1 MKKFWLKTMAIVI
14 IISML
19 LSVNTFAHSLEYIDV
34 VLNSG
39 DVVEEEQYYV
49 GRSEENHPNYD
60 PNFKDVNKV
69 TFNAFGSEPII
80 VKNSGFSGCIAPCTV
95 NEIVFNGTGDII
107 LGSRAFAITNITDL
121 NLPSNIKFEDGACD
135 VFSESKV
142 KNVTIGCSMCE
153 SMFYGCNYL
162 ENVTFTADNDINE
175 IPKAAFEL
183 TVGLK
188 KIEIPSSVKK
198 IGDSA
203 FDLSTVS
210 EIKFNEGLETIGN
223 LAFNTWGSFEKI
235 TLPSTVKSIGEECFN
250 SYKPYLIELNDGLE
264 RVGKQAFIC
273 KFANQSVKI
282 PASVTEI
289 GEKAF
294 GYSDS
299 GKKAENF
306 TIYGYRG
313 TAAETYANENGF
325 TFIPLDST
333 DPNGINVVLNSG
345 DVVEAGQYSEPDE
358 YASDYKAVG
367 TVTFNATGSKPIT
380 VKRLGFSGN
389 SSFSNNVKNIIFN
402 GNGEIILD
410 SLAFSCSCV
419 TTLYLPSNVHFADDA
434 EYVFDGAK
442 NLKKAIVACKLCPN
456 MFSESKE
463 LREVEF
469 SQGNNLE
476 ELPDEA
482 FYLCG
487 SLEKINFPS
496 TLKRIG
502 ASCFYYSNL
511 SDINLNEGLETID
524 EYAFYFAANCN
535 SIEFPSTLKSIGK
548 SAFLGCPFNAIQL
561 NDGLSSVGEKAFY
574 GNNFKSV
581 TIPISVTSIGEKA
594 FGYISDS
601 KTIDGFT
608 IYGYRGTAA
617 ETYANENGFTFIP
630 LDLVEF
636 ERFED
641 TTSTS
646 VVYDVTVHSG
656 AVVEERQYAEL
667 YEEWSEDHYWINKL
681 TFDARGV
688 APITINDY
696 GFAGANGA
704 PGYIRTI
711 DFIGS
716 GDVVFGSQAFNF
728 TGIES
733 LTLPANVKFKDN
745 AEGIFTSCLRLKTAD
760 IYCDVVPKMFDDCNS
775 LETVNFKGN
784 TTSIPY
790 AAFRNCNIKRLDIP
804 SSVKSIGE
812 EAFFGSYQMAAVTLR
827 SGLSSIGAK
836 AFYDNNFKFVIIPA
850 SVTSIGEKA
859 FGYISDSKTIDGF
872 TIYGYR
878 GTAAETY
885 ANENGF
891 TFVSLDSES
900 SVKGVTYTPSWSS
913 VNDYSFS
920 VDGRPLKLQVIEAT
934 GATRTFSRHA
944 SNVAIKA
951 YDEQGNEVH
960 DTSADLAYEVWT
972 VKTRLTP
979 NSNLKIHAKYD
990 NVWEDQ
996 TYDFSISTL
1005 YSDTT
1010 LKSAELAETSG
1021 KQSAVDCKIVTG
1033 SGVNKV
1039 RIEYEDGMT
1048 TTVNSSMAVLNETN
1062 MTYTYNLSVKPRHIG
1077 ENSFKVYIKTPTDG
1091 WKYATTLTY
1100 TVE

>member
-223 LAFNTWGSFEKI
+223 SAFNTWGSFEKI

-273 KFANQSVKI
+273 NFANQSVKI

-299 GKKAENF
+299 CKKAEN
-306 TIYGYRG
+306 
-313 TAAETYANENGF
+313 
-325 TFIPLDST
+325 
-333 DPNGINVVLNSG
+333 
-345 DVVEAGQYSEPDE
+345 
-358 YASDYKAVG
+358 
-367 TVTFNATGSKPIT
+367 
-380 VKRLGFSGN
+380 
-389 SSFSNNVKNIIFN
+389 
-402 GNGEIILD
+402 
-410 SLAFSCSCV
+410 
-419 TTLYLPSNVHFADDA
+419 
-434 EYVFDGAK
+434 
-442 NLKKAIVACKLCPN
+442 
-456 MFSESKE
+456 
-463 LREVEF
+463 
-469 SQGNNLE
+469 
-476 ELPDEA
+476 
-482 FYLCG
+482 
-487 SLEKINFPS
+487 
-496 TLKRIG
+496 
-502 ASCFYYSNL
+502 
-511 SDINLNEGLETID
+511 
-524 EYAFYFAANCN
+524 
-535 SIEFPSTLKSIGK
+535 
-548 SAFLGCPFNAIQL
+548 
-561 NDGLSSVGEKAFY
+561 
-574 GNNFKSV
+574 
-581 TIPISVTSIGEKA
+581 
-594 FGYISDS
+594 
-601 KTIDGFT
+601 FT

-646 VVYDVTVHSG
+646 PVYDVTVHSG

-760 IYCDVVPKMFDDCNS
+760 IYCDVVPKMFYDCNS

-804 SSVKSIGE
+804 ASVKSIGE
-812 EAFFGSYQMAAVTLR
+812 EAFFGSYQLEAVALR

-891 TFVSLDSES
+891 TFIPLDSES

-913 VNDYSFS
+913 VNDYSIS

-979 NSNLKIHAKYD
+979 NSSLKIHAKYD

-1010 LKSAELAETSG
+1010 LKYAELAETSG
-1021 KQSAVDCKIVTG
+1021 KKSTVDCKIVTG

-1048 TTVNSSMAVLNETN
+1048 STVNSSMAVLNETN

>member
-1 MKKFWLKTMAIVI
+1 MKNFWLKTMASII

-19 LSVNTFAHSLEYIDV
+19 LSVNVYAETLEKIDV

-39 DVVEEEQYYV
+39 DIVEEEQYYT
-49 GRSEENHPNYD
+49 GRSEEFHPNYD

-121 NLPSNIKFEDGACD
+121 NLPSNIKFEDGTCD

-142 KNVTIGCSMCE
+142 KNVTIGCAMCE
-153 SMFYGCNYL
+153 GMFDECNYL
-162 ENVTFTADNDINE
+162 ENVTFTSDIRE
-175 IPKAAFEL
+175 IPKLAFDL

-325 TFIPLDST
+325 TF
-333 DPNGINVVLNSG
+333 V
-345 DVVEAGQYSEPDE
+345 
-358 YASDYKAVG
+358 
-367 TVTFNATGSKPIT
+367 
-380 VKRLGFSGN
+380 
-389 SSFSNNVKNIIFN
+389 
-402 GNGEIILD
+402 
-410 SLAFSCSCV
+410 
-419 TTLYLPSNVHFADDA
+419 
-434 EYVFDGAK
+434 
-442 NLKKAIVACKLCPN
+442 
-456 MFSESKE
+456 
-463 LREVEF
+463 
-469 SQGNNLE
+469 
-476 ELPDEA
+476 
-482 FYLCG
+482 
-487 SLEKINFPS
+487 
-496 TLKRIG
+496 
-502 ASCFYYSNL
+502 
-511 SDINLNEGLETID
+511 
-524 EYAFYFAANCN
+524 
-535 SIEFPSTLKSIGK
+535 
-548 SAFLGCPFNAIQL
+548 
-561 NDGLSSVGEKAFY
+561 
-574 GNNFKSV
+574 
-581 TIPISVTSIGEKA
+581 
-594 FGYISDS
+594 
-601 KTIDGFT
+601 
-608 IYGYRGTAA
+608 
-617 ETYANENGFTFIP
+617 P

-646 VVYDVTVHSG
+646 PVYDVTVHSG

-716 GDVVFGSQAFNF
+716 GDVVFGSRVFNF

-891 TFVSLDSES
+891 TFIPLDSES
-900 SVKGVTYTPSWSS
+900 SVKDVTYTPSWSS

-996 TYDFSISTL
+996 TYDFSVSTL
-1005 YSDTT
+1005 YSETT

-1048 TTVNSSMAVLNETN
+1048 TTVNSSMAVLDETN

>member
-1 MKKFWLKTMAIVI
+1 MKIGLKTMAIVI

-223 LAFNTWGSFEKI
+223 SAFNTWGSFEKI

-273 KFANQSVKI
+273 NFANQSVKI

-325 TFIPLDST
+325 TF
-333 DPNGINVVLNSG
+333 V
-345 DVVEAGQYSEPDE
+345 
-358 YASDYKAVG
+358 
-367 TVTFNATGSKPIT
+367 
-380 VKRLGFSGN
+380 
-389 SSFSNNVKNIIFN
+389 
-402 GNGEIILD
+402 
-410 SLAFSCSCV
+410 
-419 TTLYLPSNVHFADDA
+419 
-434 EYVFDGAK
+434 
-442 NLKKAIVACKLCPN
+442 
-456 MFSESKE
+456 
-463 LREVEF
+463 
-469 SQGNNLE
+469 
-476 ELPDEA
+476 
-482 FYLCG
+482 
-487 SLEKINFPS
+487 
-496 TLKRIG
+496 
-502 ASCFYYSNL
+502 
-511 SDINLNEGLETID
+511 
-524 EYAFYFAANCN
+524 
-535 SIEFPSTLKSIGK
+535 
-548 SAFLGCPFNAIQL
+548 
-561 NDGLSSVGEKAFY
+561 
-574 GNNFKSV
+574 
-581 TIPISVTSIGEKA
+581 
-594 FGYISDS
+594 
-601 KTIDGFT
+601 
-608 IYGYRGTAA
+608 
-617 ETYANENGFTFIP
+617 P

-646 VVYDVTVHSG
+646 PVYDVTVHSG

-812 EAFFGSYQMAAVTLR
+812 EAFFGSYQMAAVTFR

-891 TFVSLDSES
+891 TFIPLDSES

-1021 KQSAVDCKIVTG
+1021 KKSAVDCKIVTG

>member
-1 MKKFWLKTMAIVI
+1 MKKFWLKTMASII

-19 LSVNTFAHSLEYIDV
+19 LSVNVYAETLEKIDV

-39 DVVEEEQYYV
+39 DIVEEEQYYT
-49 GRSEENHPNYD
+49 GRSEEFHPNYD

-235 TLPSTVKSIGEECFN
+235 TLPSTVKSIGEKCFN

-313 TAAETYANENGF
+313 TT
-325 TFIPLDST
+325 
-333 DPNGINVVLNSG
+333 
-345 DVVEAGQYSEPDE
+345 
-358 YASDYKAVG
+358 
-367 TVTFNATGSKPIT
+367 
-380 VKRLGFSGN
+380 
-389 SSFSNNVKNIIFN
+389 
-402 GNGEIILD
+402 
-410 SLAFSCSCV
+410 
-419 TTLYLPSNVHFADDA
+419 
-434 EYVFDGAK
+434 
-442 NLKKAIVACKLCPN
+442 
-456 MFSESKE
+456 
-463 LREVEF
+463 
-469 SQGNNLE
+469 
-476 ELPDEA
+476 
-482 FYLCG
+482 
-487 SLEKINFPS
+487 
-496 TLKRIG
+496 
-502 ASCFYYSNL
+502 
-511 SDINLNEGLETID
+511 
-524 EYAFYFAANCN
+524 
-535 SIEFPSTLKSIGK
+535 
-548 SAFLGCPFNAIQL
+548 
-561 NDGLSSVGEKAFY
+561 
-574 GNNFKSV
+574 
-581 TIPISVTSIGEKA
+581 
-594 FGYISDS
+594 
-601 KTIDGFT
+601 
-608 IYGYRGTAA
+608 A

-646 VVYDVTVHSG
+646 PVYDVTVHSG

-716 GDVVFGSQAFNF
+716 GDVVFGSQVFNF

-760 IYCDVVPKMFDDCNS
+760 IYCDVVPKMFYDCNS

-804 SSVKSIGE
+804 ASVKSIGE
-812 EAFFGSYQMAAVTLR
+812 EAFFGSYQLEAVALR

-891 TFVSLDSES
+891 TFIPLDSES

-913 VNDYSFS
+913 VNDYSIS

-1021 KQSAVDCKIVTG
+1021 KQSTVDCKIVTG

-1048 TTVNSSMAVLNETN
+1048 TTVNSSMAVLDETN

>member
-1 MKKFWLKTMAIVI
+1 MKRFYLKTIASFISLCI
-14 IISML
+14 IF
-19 LSVNTFAHSLEYIDV
+19 SVNICAYDYLTYDV

-39 DVVEEEQYYV
+39 DVVEV
-49 GRSEENHPNYD
+49 
-60 PNFKDVNKV
+60 
-69 TFNAFGSEPII
+69 
-80 VKNSGFSGCIAPCTV
+80 
-95 NEIVFNGTGDII
+95 
-107 LGSRAFAITNITDL
+107 
-121 NLPSNIKFEDGACD
+121 
-135 VFSESKV
+135 
-142 KNVTIGCSMCE
+142 
-153 SMFYGCNYL
+153 
-162 ENVTFTADNDINE
+162 
-175 IPKAAFEL
+175 
-183 TVGLK
+183 
-188 KIEIPSSVKK
+188 
-198 IGDSA
+198 
-203 FDLSTVS
+203 
-210 EIKFNEGLETIGN
+210 
-223 LAFNTWGSFEKI
+223 
-235 TLPSTVKSIGEECFN
+235 
-250 SYKPYLIELNDGLE
+250 
-264 RVGKQAFIC
+264 
-273 KFANQSVKI
+273 
-282 PASVTEI
+282 
-289 GEKAF
+289 
-294 GYSDS
+294 
-299 GKKAENF
+299 
-306 TIYGYRG
+306 
-313 TAAETYANENGF
+313 
-325 TFIPLDST
+325 
-333 DPNGINVVLNSG
+333 
-345 DVVEAGQYSEPDE
+345 GQYSEPNE

-482 FYLCG
+482 FYLCS

-502 ASCFYYSNL
+502 ASGFYYSNL

-630 LDLVEF
+630 LD
-636 ERFED
+636 
-641 TTSTS
+641 
-646 VVYDVTVHSG
+646 
-656 AVVEERQYAEL
+656 
-667 YEEWSEDHYWINKL
+667 
-681 TFDARGV
+681 
-688 APITINDY
+688 
-696 GFAGANGA
+696 
-704 PGYIRTI
+704 
-711 DFIGS
+711 
-716 GDVVFGSQAFNF
+716 
-728 TGIES
+728 
-733 LTLPANVKFKDN
+733 
-745 AEGIFTSCLRLKTAD
+745 
-760 IYCDVVPKMFDDCNS
+760 
-775 LETVNFKGN
+775 
-784 TTSIPY
+784 
-790 AAFRNCNIKRLDIP
+790 
-804 SSVKSIGE
+804 
-812 EAFFGSYQMAAVTLR
+812 
-827 SGLSSIGAK
+827 
-836 AFYDNNFKFVIIPA
+836 
-850 SVTSIGEKA
+850 
-859 FGYISDSKTIDGF
+859 
-872 TIYGYR
+872 
-878 GTAAETY
+878 
-885 ANENGF
+885 
-891 TFVSLDSES
+891 SES

-979 NSNLKIHAKYD
+979 NSSLKIHVKYD

-1021 KQSAVDCKIVTG
+1021 KQSAVGCKIVTG

-1048 TTVNSSMAVLNETN
+1048 TTVNSSMAVLDETN
-1062 MTYTYNLSVKPRHIG
+1062 MTYTYNLSVKPRHIA

>member
-188 KIEIPSSVKK
+188 KIEIPSSIKK

-325 TFIPLDST
+325 TF
-333 DPNGINVVLNSG
+333 V
-345 DVVEAGQYSEPDE
+345 
-358 YASDYKAVG
+358 
-367 TVTFNATGSKPIT
+367 
-380 VKRLGFSGN
+380 
-389 SSFSNNVKNIIFN
+389 
-402 GNGEIILD
+402 
-410 SLAFSCSCV
+410 
-419 TTLYLPSNVHFADDA
+419 
-434 EYVFDGAK
+434 
-442 NLKKAIVACKLCPN
+442 
-456 MFSESKE
+456 
-463 LREVEF
+463 
-469 SQGNNLE
+469 
-476 ELPDEA
+476 
-482 FYLCG
+482 
-487 SLEKINFPS
+487 
-496 TLKRIG
+496 
-502 ASCFYYSNL
+502 
-511 SDINLNEGLETID
+511 
-524 EYAFYFAANCN
+524 
-535 SIEFPSTLKSIGK
+535 
-548 SAFLGCPFNAIQL
+548 
-561 NDGLSSVGEKAFY
+561 
-574 GNNFKSV
+574 
-581 TIPISVTSIGEKA
+581 
-594 FGYISDS
+594 
-601 KTIDGFT
+601 
-608 IYGYRGTAA
+608 
-617 ETYANENGFTFIP
+617 P

-646 VVYDVTVHSG
+646 PVYDVTVHSG

-716 GDVVFGSQAFNF
+716 GDVVFGSQVFNF

-804 SSVKSIGE
+804 ASVKSIGE
-812 EAFFGSYQMAAVTLR
+812 EAFFGSYQMTAVTLH

-891 TFVSLDSES
+891 TFIPLDSES
-900 SVKGVTYTPSWSS
+900 SVMGVTYTPSWSS

-979 NSNLKIHAKYD
+979 NSSLKIHAKYD

-1048 TTVNSSMAVLNETN
+1048 TTVNSSMAVLDETN

>member
-1 MKKFWLKTMAIVI
+1 MKKFWLKTMASII

-19 LSVNTFAHSLEYIDV
+19 LSVNVYAETLEKIDV

-325 TFIPLDST
+325 TFIPLD
-333 DPNGINVVLNSG
+333 
-345 DVVEAGQYSEPDE
+345 
-358 YASDYKAVG
+358 
-367 TVTFNATGSKPIT
+367 
-380 VKRLGFSGN
+380 
-389 SSFSNNVKNIIFN
+389 
-402 GNGEIILD
+402 
-410 SLAFSCSCV
+410 
-419 TTLYLPSNVHFADDA
+419 
-434 EYVFDGAK
+434 
-442 NLKKAIVACKLCPN
+442 
-456 MFSESKE
+456 
-463 LREVEF
+463 
-469 SQGNNLE
+469 
-476 ELPDEA
+476 
-482 FYLCG
+482 
-487 SLEKINFPS
+487 
-496 TLKRIG
+496 
-502 ASCFYYSNL
+502 
-511 SDINLNEGLETID
+511 
-524 EYAFYFAANCN
+524 
-535 SIEFPSTLKSIGK
+535 
-548 SAFLGCPFNAIQL
+548 
-561 NDGLSSVGEKAFY
+561 
-574 GNNFKSV
+574 
-581 TIPISVTSIGEKA
+581 
-594 FGYISDS
+594 
-601 KTIDGFT
+601 
-608 IYGYRGTAA
+608 
-617 ETYANENGFTFIP
+617 
-630 LDLVEF
+630 LVEF

-646 VVYDVTVHSG
+646 PVYDVTVHSG

-716 GDVVFGSQAFNF
+716 GDVVFGSQVFNF

-812 EAFFGSYQMAAVTLR
+812 EAFFGSYQMAAVTLH

-885 ANENGF
+885 ATENGF
-891 TFVSLDSES
+891 TFIPLDSES
-900 SVKGVTYTPSWSS
+900 SVMGVTYTPSWSS

-944 SNVAIKA
+944 SNVVIKA

-979 NSNLKIHAKYD
+979 NSSLKIHAKYD

-1048 TTVNSSMAVLNETN
+1048 TTVNSSMAVLDETN

>member
-162 ENVTFTADNDINE
+162 ETVTFTADNDINE

-203 FDLSTVS
+203 FELSAVS

-325 TFIPLDST
+325 TF
-333 DPNGINVVLNSG
+333 V
-345 DVVEAGQYSEPDE
+345 
-358 YASDYKAVG
+358 
-367 TVTFNATGSKPIT
+367 
-380 VKRLGFSGN
+380 
-389 SSFSNNVKNIIFN
+389 
-402 GNGEIILD
+402 
-410 SLAFSCSCV
+410 
-419 TTLYLPSNVHFADDA
+419 
-434 EYVFDGAK
+434 
-442 NLKKAIVACKLCPN
+442 
-456 MFSESKE
+456 
-463 LREVEF
+463 
-469 SQGNNLE
+469 
-476 ELPDEA
+476 
-482 FYLCG
+482 
-487 SLEKINFPS
+487 
-496 TLKRIG
+496 
-502 ASCFYYSNL
+502 
-511 SDINLNEGLETID
+511 
-524 EYAFYFAANCN
+524 
-535 SIEFPSTLKSIGK
+535 
-548 SAFLGCPFNAIQL
+548 
-561 NDGLSSVGEKAFY
+561 
-574 GNNFKSV
+574 
-581 TIPISVTSIGEKA
+581 
-594 FGYISDS
+594 
-601 KTIDGFT
+601 
-608 IYGYRGTAA
+608 
-617 ETYANENGFTFIP
+617 P

-646 VVYDVTVHSG
+646 PVYDVTVHSG

-812 EAFFGSYQMAAVTLR
+812 EAFFGSYQLSAVTLR

-891 TFVSLDSES
+891 TFIPLDSES

-951 YDEQGNEVH
+951 YDEQGNEVN
-960 DTSADLAYEVWT
+960 DTSANLAYEVWT

-979 NSNLKIHAKYD
+979 NSSLKIHAKYD

-1021 KQSAVDCKIVTG
+1021 KKSTVDCKIVTG

-1048 TTVNSSMAVLNETN
+1048 STVNSSMAVLDETN

>member
-1 MKKFWLKTMAIVI
+1 MKKFWLKTMASII

-19 LSVNTFAHSLEYIDV
+19 LSVNVYAETLEKIDV

-39 DVVEEEQYYV
+39 DVVEEEQYYT
-49 GRSEENHPNYD
+49 GRSEEFHPNYD

-80 VKNSGFSGCIAPCTV
+80 VKKYGFAGWSAPGSV
-95 NEIVFNGTGDII
+95 KEIVFNGTGDII
-107 LGSRAFAITNITDL
+107 LGSNAFAITNITEL
-121 NLPSNIKFEDGACD
+121 NLPSNIKFEDGA
-135 VFSESKV
+135 VEIFSGSKV
-142 KNVTIGCSMCE
+142 KNVTIGCAMCE
-153 SMFYGCNYL
+153 GMFDECNYL
-162 ENVTFTADNDINE
+162 ENVTFTSDIRE
-175 IPKAAFEL
+175 IPKLAFDL

-203 FDLSTVS
+203 FELSAVS

-223 LAFNTWGSFEKI
+223 LAFKTWGSFEKI
-235 TLPSTVKSIGEECFN
+235 TLPSTVKSIGEQCFN
-250 SYKPYLIELNDGLE
+250 SNKPYDIELNDGLE
-264 RVGKQAFIC
+264 HVGKQAFVGEFDS
-273 KFANQSVKI
+273 KSVII

-289 GEKAF
+289 GEMAF
-294 GYSDS
+294 GYKSYF

-306 TIYGYRG
+306 TIYGYGG

-325 TFIPLDST
+325 TF
-333 DPNGINVVLNSG
+333 V
-345 DVVEAGQYSEPDE
+345 
-358 YASDYKAVG
+358 
-367 TVTFNATGSKPIT
+367 
-380 VKRLGFSGN
+380 
-389 SSFSNNVKNIIFN
+389 
-402 GNGEIILD
+402 
-410 SLAFSCSCV
+410 
-419 TTLYLPSNVHFADDA
+419 
-434 EYVFDGAK
+434 
-442 NLKKAIVACKLCPN
+442 
-456 MFSESKE
+456 
-463 LREVEF
+463 
-469 SQGNNLE
+469 
-476 ELPDEA
+476 
-482 FYLCG
+482 
-487 SLEKINFPS
+487 
-496 TLKRIG
+496 
-502 ASCFYYSNL
+502 
-511 SDINLNEGLETID
+511 
-524 EYAFYFAANCN
+524 
-535 SIEFPSTLKSIGK
+535 
-548 SAFLGCPFNAIQL
+548 
-561 NDGLSSVGEKAFY
+561 
-574 GNNFKSV
+574 
-581 TIPISVTSIGEKA
+581 
-594 FGYISDS
+594 
-601 KTIDGFT
+601 
-608 IYGYRGTAA
+608 
-617 ETYANENGFTFIP
+617 P

-646 VVYDVTVHSG
+646 PVYDVTVHSG

-716 GDVVFGSQAFNF
+716 GDVVFGSQVFNF

-891 TFVSLDSES
+891 TFIPLDSES
-900 SVKGVTYTPSWSS
+900 SVMGVTYTPSWSS

-944 SNVAIKA
+944 SNVVIKA

-996 TYDFSISTL
+996 TYDFSVSTL

-1021 KQSAVDCKIVTG
+1021 KKSAVDCKIVTG

-1048 TTVNSSMAVLNETN
+1048 TTVNSSMAVLDKTN
-1062 MTYTYNLSVKPRHIG
+1062 MTYTYNLSVKTRHIG
-1077 ENSFKVYIKTPTDG
+1077 ENSFKVYIKTPADG

>member
-273 KFANQSVKI
+273 NFANQSVKI

-325 TFIPLDST
+325 TFIPLD
-333 DPNGINVVLNSG
+333 
-345 DVVEAGQYSEPDE
+345 
-358 YASDYKAVG
+358 
-367 TVTFNATGSKPIT
+367 
-380 VKRLGFSGN
+380 
-389 SSFSNNVKNIIFN
+389 
-402 GNGEIILD
+402 
-410 SLAFSCSCV
+410 
-419 TTLYLPSNVHFADDA
+419 
-434 EYVFDGAK
+434 
-442 NLKKAIVACKLCPN
+442 
-456 MFSESKE
+456 
-463 LREVEF
+463 
-469 SQGNNLE
+469 
-476 ELPDEA
+476 
-482 FYLCG
+482 
-487 SLEKINFPS
+487 
-496 TLKRIG
+496 
-502 ASCFYYSNL
+502 
-511 SDINLNEGLETID
+511 
-524 EYAFYFAANCN
+524 
-535 SIEFPSTLKSIGK
+535 
-548 SAFLGCPFNAIQL
+548 
-561 NDGLSSVGEKAFY
+561 
-574 GNNFKSV
+574 
-581 TIPISVTSIGEKA
+581 
-594 FGYISDS
+594 
-601 KTIDGFT
+601 
-608 IYGYRGTAA
+608 
-617 ETYANENGFTFIP
+617 
-630 LDLVEF
+630 LVEF

-646 VVYDVTVHSG
+646 PVYDVTVHSG
-656 AVVEERQYAEL
+656 AVVEERQYAEP

-716 GDVVFGSQAFNF
+716 GDVVFGSQVFNF

-775 LETVNFKGN
+775 LETVKFNGN

-804 SSVKSIGE
+804 ASVKSIGE
-812 EAFFGSYQMAAVTLR
+812 EAFFGSYQLEAVTLR

-891 TFVSLDSES
+891 TFVPLDSES
-900 SVKGVTYTPSWSS
+900 SVMGVTYTPSWSS

-944 SNVAIKA
+944 SNVVIKA

-979 NSNLKIHAKYD
+979 NSSLKIHAKYD

-996 TYDFSISTL
+996 TYDFSVSTL

-1021 KQSAVDCKIVTG
+1021 KKSTVDCKIVTG

-1048 TTVNSSMAVLNETN
+1048 STVNSSMAVLNETN

-1077 ENSFKVYIKTPTDG
+1077 ENSFKVYIKTPADG
-1091 WKYATTLTY
+1091 WKYATALTY

>member
-142 KNVTIGCSMCE
+142 KNVTIGCAMCE
-153 SMFYGCNYL
+153 GMFDECNYL
-162 ENVTFTADNDINE
+162 ENVTFTSDIRE
-175 IPKAAFEL
+175 IPKLAFDL

-203 FDLSTVS
+203 FELSAVS

-223 LAFNTWGSFEKI
+223 LAFKTWGSFEKI
-235 TLPSTVKSIGEECFN
+235 TLPSTVKSIGEQCFN
-250 SYKPYLIELNDGLE
+250 SNKPYDIELNDGLE
-264 RVGKQAFIC
+264 HVGKQAFVGEFDS
-273 KFANQSVKI
+273 KSVII

-289 GEKAF
+289 GEMAF
-294 GYSDS
+294 GYKSYF
-299 GKKAENF
+299 GKKAEN
-306 TIYGYRG
+306 
-313 TAAETYANENGF
+313 
-325 TFIPLDST
+325 
-333 DPNGINVVLNSG
+333 
-345 DVVEAGQYSEPDE
+345 
-358 YASDYKAVG
+358 
-367 TVTFNATGSKPIT
+367 
-380 VKRLGFSGN
+380 
-389 SSFSNNVKNIIFN
+389 
-402 GNGEIILD
+402 
-410 SLAFSCSCV
+410 
-419 TTLYLPSNVHFADDA
+419 
-434 EYVFDGAK
+434 
-442 NLKKAIVACKLCPN
+442 
-456 MFSESKE
+456 
-463 LREVEF
+463 
-469 SQGNNLE
+469 
-476 ELPDEA
+476 
-482 FYLCG
+482 
-487 SLEKINFPS
+487 
-496 TLKRIG
+496 
-502 ASCFYYSNL
+502 
-511 SDINLNEGLETID
+511 
-524 EYAFYFAANCN
+524 
-535 SIEFPSTLKSIGK
+535 
-548 SAFLGCPFNAIQL
+548 
-561 NDGLSSVGEKAFY
+561 
-574 GNNFKSV
+574 
-581 TIPISVTSIGEKA
+581 
-594 FGYISDS
+594 
-601 KTIDGFT
+601 FT

-646 VVYDVTVHSG
+646 PVYDVTVHSG

-804 SSVKSIGE
+804 ASVKSIGE
-812 EAFFGSYQMAAVTLR
+812 EAFFGSYQLEAVALR

-891 TFVSLDSES
+891 TFIPLDSES

-913 VNDYSFS
+913 VNDYSIS

-996 TYDFSISTL
+996 TYDFSVSTL

-1048 TTVNSSMAVLNETN
+1048 STVNSSMAMLNETN

-1077 ENSFKVYIKTPTDG
+1077 ENSFKVYIKTPADG
-1091 WKYATTLTY
+1091 WKYATALTY

>member
-1 MKKFWLKTMAIVI
+1 MKNFWLKTMASII

-19 LSVNTFAHSLEYIDV
+19 LSVNVYAETLEKIDV

-273 KFANQSVKI
+273 NFANQSVKI

-325 TFIPLDST
+325 TF
-333 DPNGINVVLNSG
+333 V
-345 DVVEAGQYSEPDE
+345 
-358 YASDYKAVG
+358 
-367 TVTFNATGSKPIT
+367 
-380 VKRLGFSGN
+380 
-389 SSFSNNVKNIIFN
+389 
-402 GNGEIILD
+402 
-410 SLAFSCSCV
+410 
-419 TTLYLPSNVHFADDA
+419 
-434 EYVFDGAK
+434 
-442 NLKKAIVACKLCPN
+442 
-456 MFSESKE
+456 
-463 LREVEF
+463 
-469 SQGNNLE
+469 
-476 ELPDEA
+476 
-482 FYLCG
+482 
-487 SLEKINFPS
+487 
-496 TLKRIG
+496 
-502 ASCFYYSNL
+502 
-511 SDINLNEGLETID
+511 
-524 EYAFYFAANCN
+524 
-535 SIEFPSTLKSIGK
+535 
-548 SAFLGCPFNAIQL
+548 
-561 NDGLSSVGEKAFY
+561 
-574 GNNFKSV
+574 
-581 TIPISVTSIGEKA
+581 
-594 FGYISDS
+594 
-601 KTIDGFT
+601 
-608 IYGYRGTAA
+608 
-617 ETYANENGFTFIP
+617 P

-646 VVYDVTVHSG
+646 PVYDVTVHSG

-891 TFVSLDSES
+891 TFIPLDSES
-900 SVKGVTYTPSWSS
+900 SVMGVTYTPSWSS

-944 SNVAIKA
+944 SNVVIKA

-979 NSNLKIHAKYD
+979 NSSLKIHAKYD

-1048 TTVNSSMAVLNETN
+1048 TTVNSSMAVLDETN
-1062 MTYTYNLSVKPRHIG
+1062 MTYNYNLSVKPRHIG

>member
-273 KFANQSVKI
+273 NFANQSVKI

-325 TFIPLDST
+325 TFIPLD
-333 DPNGINVVLNSG
+333 
-345 DVVEAGQYSEPDE
+345 
-358 YASDYKAVG
+358 
-367 TVTFNATGSKPIT
+367 
-380 VKRLGFSGN
+380 
-389 SSFSNNVKNIIFN
+389 
-402 GNGEIILD
+402 
-410 SLAFSCSCV
+410 
-419 TTLYLPSNVHFADDA
+419 
-434 EYVFDGAK
+434 
-442 NLKKAIVACKLCPN
+442 
-456 MFSESKE
+456 
-463 LREVEF
+463 
-469 SQGNNLE
+469 
-476 ELPDEA
+476 
-482 FYLCG
+482 
-487 SLEKINFPS
+487 
-496 TLKRIG
+496 
-502 ASCFYYSNL
+502 
-511 SDINLNEGLETID
+511 
-524 EYAFYFAANCN
+524 
-535 SIEFPSTLKSIGK
+535 
-548 SAFLGCPFNAIQL
+548 
-561 NDGLSSVGEKAFY
+561 
-574 GNNFKSV
+574 
-581 TIPISVTSIGEKA
+581 
-594 FGYISDS
+594 
-601 KTIDGFT
+601 
-608 IYGYRGTAA
+608 
-617 ETYANENGFTFIP
+617 
-630 LDLVEF
+630 LVEF

-646 VVYDVTVHSG
+646 PVYDVTVHSG

-716 GDVVFGSQAFNF
+716 GDVVFGSQVFNF

-878 GTAAETY
+878 ETAAETY

-891 TFVSLDSES
+891 TFIPLDSES
-900 SVKGVTYTPSWSS
+900 SVKDVTYTPSWSS

-944 SNVAIKA
+944 SNVVIKA

-996 TYDFSISTL
+996 TYDFSVSTL

-1021 KQSAVDCKIVTG
+1021 KKSAVDCKIVTG

-1048 TTVNSSMAVLNETN
+1048 TTVNSSMAVLDETN
-1062 MTYTYNLSVKPRHIG
+1062 MTYTYNLSVKTRHIG
-1077 ENSFKVYIKTPTDG
+1077 ENSFKVYIKTPADG

>member
-223 LAFNTWGSFEKI
+223 SAFNTWGSFEKI

-273 KFANQSVKI
+273 NFANQSVKI

-299 GKKAENF
+299 CKKAEN
-306 TIYGYRG
+306 
-313 TAAETYANENGF
+313 
-325 TFIPLDST
+325 
-333 DPNGINVVLNSG
+333 
-345 DVVEAGQYSEPDE
+345 
-358 YASDYKAVG
+358 
-367 TVTFNATGSKPIT
+367 
-380 VKRLGFSGN
+380 
-389 SSFSNNVKNIIFN
+389 
-402 GNGEIILD
+402 
-410 SLAFSCSCV
+410 
-419 TTLYLPSNVHFADDA
+419 
-434 EYVFDGAK
+434 
-442 NLKKAIVACKLCPN
+442 
-456 MFSESKE
+456 
-463 LREVEF
+463 
-469 SQGNNLE
+469 
-476 ELPDEA
+476 
-482 FYLCG
+482 
-487 SLEKINFPS
+487 
-496 TLKRIG
+496 
-502 ASCFYYSNL
+502 
-511 SDINLNEGLETID
+511 
-524 EYAFYFAANCN
+524 
-535 SIEFPSTLKSIGK
+535 
-548 SAFLGCPFNAIQL
+548 
-561 NDGLSSVGEKAFY
+561 
-574 GNNFKSV
+574 
-581 TIPISVTSIGEKA
+581 
-594 FGYISDS
+594 
-601 KTIDGFT
+601 FT

-646 VVYDVTVHSG
+646 PVYDVTVHSG

-760 IYCDVVPKMFDDCNS
+760 IYCDVVPKMFYDCNS

-804 SSVKSIGE
+804 ASVKSIGE
-812 EAFFGSYQMAAVTLR
+812 EAFFGSYQMAAVTLH

-891 TFVSLDSES
+891 TFIPLDSES
-900 SVKGVTYTPSWSS
+900 SVKDVTYTPSWSS

-979 NSNLKIHAKYD
+979 NSSLKIHAKYD

-996 TYDFSISTL
+996 TYDFSVSTL

-1021 KQSAVDCKIVTG
+1021 KQSAVGCKIVTG

-1048 TTVNSSMAVLNETN
+1048 STVNSSMAVLDETN
-1062 MTYTYNLSVKPRHIG
+1062 MTYTYNLSVKTRHIG

-1091 WKYATTLTY
+1091 WKYATALTY

>member
-1 MKKFWLKTMAIVI
+1 MKKFWLKTMANII

-19 LSVNTFAHSLEYIDV
+19 LSVNVYAETLEKIDV

-39 DVVEEEQYYV
+39 DIVEEEQYYT
-49 GRSEENHPNYD
+49 GRSEEFHPNYD

-80 VKNSGFSGCIAPCTV
+80 VKKYGFAGWSAPGSV
-95 NEIVFNGTGDII
+95 KEIVFNGTGDII
-107 LGSRAFAITNITDL
+107 LGSNAFAITNITEL
-121 NLPSNIKFEDGACD
+121 NLPSNIKFEDGA
-135 VFSESKV
+135 VEIFSGSKV
-142 KNVTIGCSMCE
+142 KNVTIGCAMCE
-153 SMFYGCNYL
+153 GMFDECNYL
-162 ENVTFTADNDINE
+162 ENVTFTSDIRE
-175 IPKAAFEL
+175 IPKLAFDL

-203 FDLSTVS
+203 FELSAVS

-223 LAFNTWGSFEKI
+223 LAFKTWGSFEKI
-235 TLPSTVKSIGEECFN
+235 TLPSTVKSIGEQCFN
-250 SYKPYLIELNDGLE
+250 SNKPYDIELNDGLE
-264 RVGKQAFIC
+264 HVGKQAFVGEFDS
-273 KFANQSVKI
+273 KSVII

-289 GEKAF
+289 GEMAF
-294 GYSDS
+294 GYKSYF

-325 TFIPLDST
+325 TFVPL
-333 DPNGINVVLNSG
+333 N
-345 DVVEAGQYSEPDE
+345 
-358 YASDYKAVG
+358 
-367 TVTFNATGSKPIT
+367 
-380 VKRLGFSGN
+380 
-389 SSFSNNVKNIIFN
+389 
-402 GNGEIILD
+402 
-410 SLAFSCSCV
+410 
-419 TTLYLPSNVHFADDA
+419 
-434 EYVFDGAK
+434 
-442 NLKKAIVACKLCPN
+442 
-456 MFSESKE
+456 
-463 LREVEF
+463 
-469 SQGNNLE
+469 
-476 ELPDEA
+476 
-482 FYLCG
+482 
-487 SLEKINFPS
+487 
-496 TLKRIG
+496 
-502 ASCFYYSNL
+502 
-511 SDINLNEGLETID
+511 
-524 EYAFYFAANCN
+524 
-535 SIEFPSTLKSIGK
+535 
-548 SAFLGCPFNAIQL
+548 
-561 NDGLSSVGEKAFY
+561 
-574 GNNFKSV
+574 
-581 TIPISVTSIGEKA
+581 
-594 FGYISDS
+594 
-601 KTIDGFT
+601 
-608 IYGYRGTAA
+608 
-617 ETYANENGFTFIP
+617 
-630 LDLVEF
+630 LVEF

-646 VVYDVTVHSG
+646 PVYDVTVHSG

-812 EAFFGSYQMAAVTLR
+812 EAFFGSYQLSAVTLR

-836 AFYDNNFKFVIIPA
+836 AFYGNNFKSVTIPI

-885 ANENGF
+885 ATENGF
-891 TFVSLDSES
+891 TFIPLDSES
-900 SVKGVTYTPSWSS
+900 SVKDVTYTPSWSS

-944 SNVAIKA
+944 SNVVIKA

-979 NSNLKIHAKYD
+979 NSSLKIHAKYD
-990 NVWEDQ
+990 NVWKDQ

-1048 TTVNSSMAVLNETN
+1048 TTVNSSMAVLDETN

-1091 WKYATTLTY
+1091 WKYATMLTY

>member
-1 MKKFWLKTMAIVI
+1 MKIGLKTMAIVI

-223 LAFNTWGSFEKI
+223 SAFNTWGSFEKI

-273 KFANQSVKI
+273 NFANQSVKI

-325 TFIPLDST
+325 TF
-333 DPNGINVVLNSG
+333 V
-345 DVVEAGQYSEPDE
+345 
-358 YASDYKAVG
+358 
-367 TVTFNATGSKPIT
+367 
-380 VKRLGFSGN
+380 
-389 SSFSNNVKNIIFN
+389 
-402 GNGEIILD
+402 
-410 SLAFSCSCV
+410 
-419 TTLYLPSNVHFADDA
+419 
-434 EYVFDGAK
+434 
-442 NLKKAIVACKLCPN
+442 
-456 MFSESKE
+456 
-463 LREVEF
+463 
-469 SQGNNLE
+469 
-476 ELPDEA
+476 
-482 FYLCG
+482 
-487 SLEKINFPS
+487 
-496 TLKRIG
+496 
-502 ASCFYYSNL
+502 
-511 SDINLNEGLETID
+511 
-524 EYAFYFAANCN
+524 
-535 SIEFPSTLKSIGK
+535 
-548 SAFLGCPFNAIQL
+548 
-561 NDGLSSVGEKAFY
+561 
-574 GNNFKSV
+574 
-581 TIPISVTSIGEKA
+581 
-594 FGYISDS
+594 
-601 KTIDGFT
+601 
-608 IYGYRGTAA
+608 
-617 ETYANENGFTFIP
+617 P

-646 VVYDVTVHSG
+646 PVYDVTVHSG

-804 SSVKSIGE
+804 ASVKSIGE

-836 AFYDNNFKFVIIPA
+836 AFYDNNFKFVLIPA

-891 TFVSLDSES
+891 TFIPLDSES
-900 SVKGVTYTPSWSS
+900 SVMGVTYTPSWSS

-979 NSNLKIHAKYD
+979 NSSLKIHAKYD

-1021 KQSAVDCKIVTG
+1021 KKSAVDCKIVTG

-1048 TTVNSSMAVLNETN
+1048 TTVNSSMAVLDETN

>member
-95 NEIVFNGTGDII
+95 NEIVFNGTGNII

-313 TAAETYANENGF
+313 TAAETYATENGF
-325 TFIPLDST
+325 TF
-333 DPNGINVVLNSG
+333 V
-345 DVVEAGQYSEPDE
+345 
-358 YASDYKAVG
+358 
-367 TVTFNATGSKPIT
+367 
-380 VKRLGFSGN
+380 
-389 SSFSNNVKNIIFN
+389 
-402 GNGEIILD
+402 
-410 SLAFSCSCV
+410 
-419 TTLYLPSNVHFADDA
+419 
-434 EYVFDGAK
+434 
-442 NLKKAIVACKLCPN
+442 
-456 MFSESKE
+456 
-463 LREVEF
+463 
-469 SQGNNLE
+469 
-476 ELPDEA
+476 
-482 FYLCG
+482 
-487 SLEKINFPS
+487 
-496 TLKRIG
+496 
-502 ASCFYYSNL
+502 
-511 SDINLNEGLETID
+511 
-524 EYAFYFAANCN
+524 
-535 SIEFPSTLKSIGK
+535 
-548 SAFLGCPFNAIQL
+548 
-561 NDGLSSVGEKAFY
+561 
-574 GNNFKSV
+574 
-581 TIPISVTSIGEKA
+581 
-594 FGYISDS
+594 
-601 KTIDGFT
+601 
-608 IYGYRGTAA
+608 
-617 ETYANENGFTFIP
+617 P

-646 VVYDVTVHSG
+646 PVYDVTVHSG
-656 AVVEERQYAEL
+656 AVVEERQYAEP

-716 GDVVFGSQAFNF
+716 GDVVFGSQVFNF

-745 AEGIFTSCLRLKTAD
+745 AEGVFTSCLRLKTAD

-836 AFYDNNFKFVIIPA
+836 AFYGNNFKSVTIPI

-891 TFVSLDSES
+891 TFISLDSES
-900 SVKGVTYTPSWSS
+900 SVKDVTYTPSWSS

-979 NSNLKIHAKYD
+979 NSSLKIHAKYD

-1048 TTVNSSMAVLNETN
+1048 TTVNSSMAVLDKTN
-1062 MTYTYNLSVKPRHIG
+1062 MTYTYNLSVKTRHIG
-1077 ENSFKVYIKTPTDG
+1077 ENSFKVYIKTPADG
-1091 WKYATTLTY
+1091 WKYATMLTY

>member
-1 MKKFWLKTMAIVI
+1 MAIVI
-14 IISML
+14 IVSML

-325 TFIPLDST
+325 TFIPLD
-333 DPNGINVVLNSG
+333 L
-345 DVVEAGQYSEPDE
+345 
-358 YASDYKAVG
+358 
-367 TVTFNATGSKPIT
+367 
-380 VKRLGFSGN
+380 VK
-389 SSFSNNVKNIIFN
+389 
-402 GNGEIILD
+402 
-410 SLAFSCSCV
+410 
-419 TTLYLPSNVHFADDA
+419 
-434 EYVFDGAK
+434 FD
-442 NLKKAIVACKLCPN
+442 
-456 MFSESKE
+456 
-463 LREVEF
+463 
-469 SQGNNLE
+469 
-476 ELPDEA
+476 
-482 FYLCG
+482 
-487 SLEKINFPS
+487 
-496 TLKRIG
+496 
-502 ASCFYYSNL
+502 
-511 SDINLNEGLETID
+511 
-524 EYAFYFAANCN
+524 
-535 SIEFPSTLKSIGK
+535 
-548 SAFLGCPFNAIQL
+548 
-561 NDGLSSVGEKAFY
+561 
-574 GNNFKSV
+574 
-581 TIPISVTSIGEKA
+581 
-594 FGYISDS
+594 
-601 KTIDGFT
+601 
-608 IYGYRGTAA
+608 
-617 ETYANENGFTFIP
+617 
-630 LDLVEF
+630 
-636 ERFED
+636 RFED
-641 TTSTS
+641 TTSS
-646 VVYDVTVHSG
+646 SPVYDVTVHSG

-790 AAFRNCNIKRLDIP
+790 AAFRNCNIKRLDIS

-812 EAFFGSYQMAAVTLR
+812 EAFFGSSQMSAVTLR

-859 FGYISDSKTIDGF
+859 FGFISDSKTIDGF

-891 TFVSLDSES
+891 TFIPLDSVS
-900 SVKGVTYTPSWSS
+900 SVMGVTYTPSWSS

-979 NSNLKIHAKYD
+979 NSSLKIHAKYD

-1021 KQSAVDCKIVTG
+1021 KKSAVDCKIVTG
-1033 SGVNKV
+1033 SGVKKV

-1048 TTVNSSMAVLNETN
+1048 STVNSSMAVLDETN
-1062 MTYTYNLSVKPRHIG
+1062 MTYTYNLSVKTRHIG
-1077 ENSFKVYIKTPTDG
+1077 ENSFKVYIKTPTDS

>member
-1 MKKFWLKTMAIVI
+1 MKIGLKTMAIVI

-223 LAFNTWGSFEKI
+223 SAFNTWGSFEKI

-273 KFANQSVKI
+273 NFANQSVKI

-325 TFIPLDST
+325 TFVPLDST

-345 DVVEAGQYSEPDE
+345 DVVEVGQYSEPDE
-358 YASDYKAVG
+358 YTSDYKAVG

-482 FYLCG
+482 FYLCS

-502 ASCFYYSNL
+502 ASGFYYSNL

-574 GNNFKSV
+574 GNIFKSV

-594 FGYISDS
+594 FGYISDY

-630 LDLVEF
+630 LD
-636 ERFED
+636 
-641 TTSTS
+641 
-646 VVYDVTVHSG
+646 
-656 AVVEERQYAEL
+656 
-667 YEEWSEDHYWINKL
+667 
-681 TFDARGV
+681 
-688 APITINDY
+688 
-696 GFAGANGA
+696 
-704 PGYIRTI
+704 
-711 DFIGS
+711 
-716 GDVVFGSQAFNF
+716 
-728 TGIES
+728 
-733 LTLPANVKFKDN
+733 
-745 AEGIFTSCLRLKTAD
+745 
-760 IYCDVVPKMFDDCNS
+760 
-775 LETVNFKGN
+775 
-784 TTSIPY
+784 
-790 AAFRNCNIKRLDIP
+790 
-804 SSVKSIGE
+804 
-812 EAFFGSYQMAAVTLR
+812 
-827 SGLSSIGAK
+827 
-836 AFYDNNFKFVIIPA
+836 
-850 SVTSIGEKA
+850 
-859 FGYISDSKTIDGF
+859 
-872 TIYGYR
+872 
-878 GTAAETY
+878 
-885 ANENGF
+885 
-891 TFVSLDSES
+891 SES
-900 SVKGVTYTPSWSS
+900 SVKDVTYTPSWSS

-944 SNVAIKA
+944 SNVVIKA

-979 NSNLKIHAKYD
+979 NSSLKIHAKYD

-1021 KQSAVDCKIVTG
+1021 KKSAVDCKIVTG

-1048 TTVNSSMAVLNETN
+1048 TTVNSSMAVLDETN
-1062 MTYTYNLSVKPRHIG
+1062 MTYTYNFSVKPRHIG
-1077 ENSFKVYIKTPTDG
+1077 ENSFKVYIKTPADG

>member
-1 MKKFWLKTMAIVI
+1 MKIGLKTMAIVI

-162 ENVTFTADNDINE
+162 ETVTFTADNDINE

-325 TFIPLDST
+325 TF
-333 DPNGINVVLNSG
+333 V
-345 DVVEAGQYSEPDE
+345 
-358 YASDYKAVG
+358 
-367 TVTFNATGSKPIT
+367 
-380 VKRLGFSGN
+380 
-389 SSFSNNVKNIIFN
+389 
-402 GNGEIILD
+402 
-410 SLAFSCSCV
+410 
-419 TTLYLPSNVHFADDA
+419 
-434 EYVFDGAK
+434 
-442 NLKKAIVACKLCPN
+442 
-456 MFSESKE
+456 
-463 LREVEF
+463 
-469 SQGNNLE
+469 
-476 ELPDEA
+476 
-482 FYLCG
+482 
-487 SLEKINFPS
+487 
-496 TLKRIG
+496 
-502 ASCFYYSNL
+502 
-511 SDINLNEGLETID
+511 
-524 EYAFYFAANCN
+524 
-535 SIEFPSTLKSIGK
+535 
-548 SAFLGCPFNAIQL
+548 
-561 NDGLSSVGEKAFY
+561 
-574 GNNFKSV
+574 
-581 TIPISVTSIGEKA
+581 
-594 FGYISDS
+594 
-601 KTIDGFT
+601 
-608 IYGYRGTAA
+608 
-617 ETYANENGFTFIP
+617 P

-646 VVYDVTVHSG
+646 PVYDVTVHSG

-716 GDVVFGSQAFNF
+716 GDVVFGSRVFNF

-891 TFVSLDSES
+891 TFIPLDSES
-900 SVKGVTYTPSWSS
+900 SVKDVTYTPSWSS

-944 SNVAIKA
+944 SNVVIKA

-979 NSNLKIHAKYD
+979 NSSLKIHAKYD

-1021 KQSAVDCKIVTG
+1021 KKSAVDCKIVTG

-1048 TTVNSSMAVLNETN
+1048 TTVNSSMAVLDETN

>member
-1 MKKFWLKTMAIVI
+1 MAIVI
-14 IISML
+14 IINML
-19 LSVNTFAHSLEYIDV
+19 LSVNVYAETLEKIDV

-264 RVGKQAFIC
+264 RVSKQAFIC
-273 KFANQSVKI
+273 NFANQSVKI

-299 GKKAENF
+299 GKKA
-306 TIYGYRG
+306 
-313 TAAETYANENGF
+313 
-325 TFIPLDST
+325 
-333 DPNGINVVLNSG
+333 
-345 DVVEAGQYSEPDE
+345 
-358 YASDYKAVG
+358 
-367 TVTFNATGSKPIT
+367 
-380 VKRLGFSGN
+380 
-389 SSFSNNVKNIIFN
+389 KN
-402 GNGEIILD
+402 
-410 SLAFSCSCV
+410 
-419 TTLYLPSNVHFADDA
+419 
-434 EYVFDGAK
+434 
-442 NLKKAIVACKLCPN
+442 
-456 MFSESKE
+456 
-463 LREVEF
+463 
-469 SQGNNLE
+469 
-476 ELPDEA
+476 
-482 FYLCG
+482 
-487 SLEKINFPS
+487 
-496 TLKRIG
+496 
-502 ASCFYYSNL
+502 
-511 SDINLNEGLETID
+511 
-524 EYAFYFAANCN
+524 
-535 SIEFPSTLKSIGK
+535 
-548 SAFLGCPFNAIQL
+548 
-561 NDGLSSVGEKAFY
+561 
-574 GNNFKSV
+574 
-581 TIPISVTSIGEKA
+581 
-594 FGYISDS
+594 
-601 KTIDGFT
+601 FT

-630 LDLVEF
+630 LDLVKF
-636 ERFED
+636 DRFED
-641 TTSTS
+641 TTSS
-646 VVYDVTVHSG
+646 SHVYDVTVHSG

-733 LTLPANVKFKDN
+733 LTLPENVKFKDN

-804 SSVKSIGE
+804 ASVKSIGE
-812 EAFFGSYQMAAVTLR
+812 EAFFGSSQMSAVALR

-859 FGYISDSKTIDGF
+859 FGYISDSKTIDDF

-891 TFVSLDSES
+891 TFIPLDSES
-900 SVKGVTYTPSWSS
+900 SVKGVTYNPSWSS
-913 VNDYSFS
+913 VNDYSFT
-920 VDGRPLKLQVIEAT
+920 VNDRADKVQVIEAT
-934 GATRTFSRHA
+934 GATRTFARNN
-944 SNVAIKA
+944 SNVVIKG
-951 YDEQGNEVH
+951 YDAEGNEVSSLSRELDH
-960 DTSADLAYEVWT
+960 EVWT
-972 VKTRLTP
+972 IRTRLTP
-979 NSNLKIHAKYD
+979 NSDLQIHAKYK
-990 NVWEDQ
+990 NEWESL
-996 TYDFSISTL
+996 TYSFSVSTL
-1005 YSDTT
+1005 SSDKT
-1010 LKSAELAETSG
+1010 LKSAELSSTSG
-1021 KQSAVDCKIVTG
+1021 NPDSVECKIVTG

-1048 TTVNSSMAVLNETN
+1048 TTVASSMAVLDEAN
-1062 MTYTYNLSVKPRHIG
+1062 MTYTYNLSVKPRHSG
-1077 ENSFKVYIKTPTDG
+1077 ENNFKIYIKNPTDG
-1091 WKYATTLTY
+1091 WTYATTLTY
-1100 TVE
+1100 TVK

>member
-1 MKKFWLKTMAIVI
+1 MKKFWLKTMASII

-19 LSVNTFAHSLEYIDV
+19 LSVNVYAETLEKIDV

-39 DVVEEEQYYV
+39 DVVEEEQYYT
-49 GRSEENHPNYD
+49 GRSEEFHPNYD

-80 VKNSGFSGCIAPCTV
+80 VKKYGFAGWSAPGSV
-95 NEIVFNGTGDII
+95 KEIVFNGTGDII
-107 LGSRAFAITNITDL
+107 LGSNAFAITNITEL
-121 NLPSNIKFEDGACD
+121 NLPSNIKFEDGA
-135 VFSESKV
+135 VEIFSGSKV
-142 KNVTIGCSMCE
+142 KNVTIGCAMCE
-153 SMFYGCNYL
+153 GMFDECNYL
-162 ENVTFTADNDINE
+162 ENVTFTSDIRE
-175 IPKAAFEL
+175 IPKLAFDL

-203 FDLSTVS
+203 FELSAVS

-223 LAFNTWGSFEKI
+223 LAFKTWGSFEKI
-235 TLPSTVKSIGEECFN
+235 TLPSTVKSIGEQCFN
-250 SYKPYLIELNDGLE
+250 SNKPYDIELNDGLE
-264 RVGKQAFIC
+264 HVGKQAFVGEFDS
-273 KFANQSVKI
+273 KSVII

-289 GEKAF
+289 GEMAF
-294 GYSDS
+294 GYKSYF
-299 GKKAENF
+299 GKKAEN
-306 TIYGYRG
+306 
-313 TAAETYANENGF
+313 
-325 TFIPLDST
+325 
-333 DPNGINVVLNSG
+333 
-345 DVVEAGQYSEPDE
+345 
-358 YASDYKAVG
+358 
-367 TVTFNATGSKPIT
+367 
-380 VKRLGFSGN
+380 
-389 SSFSNNVKNIIFN
+389 
-402 GNGEIILD
+402 
-410 SLAFSCSCV
+410 
-419 TTLYLPSNVHFADDA
+419 
-434 EYVFDGAK
+434 
-442 NLKKAIVACKLCPN
+442 
-456 MFSESKE
+456 
-463 LREVEF
+463 
-469 SQGNNLE
+469 
-476 ELPDEA
+476 
-482 FYLCG
+482 
-487 SLEKINFPS
+487 
-496 TLKRIG
+496 
-502 ASCFYYSNL
+502 
-511 SDINLNEGLETID
+511 
-524 EYAFYFAANCN
+524 
-535 SIEFPSTLKSIGK
+535 
-548 SAFLGCPFNAIQL
+548 
-561 NDGLSSVGEKAFY
+561 
-574 GNNFKSV
+574 
-581 TIPISVTSIGEKA
+581 
-594 FGYISDS
+594 
-601 KTIDGFT
+601 FT

-646 VVYDVTVHSG
+646 PVYDVTVHSG

-760 IYCDVVPKMFDDCNS
+760 IYCDVVPKMFYDCNS

-804 SSVKSIGE
+804 ASVKSIGE
-812 EAFFGSYQMAAVTLR
+812 EAFFGSYQMAAVTLH

-891 TFVSLDSES
+891 TFIPLDSES
-900 SVKGVTYTPSWSS
+900 SVKDVTYTPSWSS

-951 YDEQGNEVH
+951 YDEQGNEVN
-960 DTSADLAYEVWT
+960 DTSANLAYEVWT

-979 NSNLKIHAKYD
+979 NSSLKIHAKYD

-1021 KQSAVDCKIVTG
+1021 KKSTVDCKIVTG

>member
-203 FDLSTVS
+203 FELSAVS

-223 LAFNTWGSFEKI
+223 LAFKTWGSFEKI
-235 TLPSTVKSIGEECFN
+235 TLPSTVKSIGEQCFN
-250 SYKPYLIELNDGLE
+250 SNKPYDIELNDGLE
-264 RVGKQAFIC
+264 HVGKQAFVGEFDS
-273 KFANQSVKI
+273 KSVII

-289 GEKAF
+289 GEMAF
-294 GYSDS
+294 GYKSYF
-299 GKKAENF
+299 GKKAEN
-306 TIYGYRG
+306 
-313 TAAETYANENGF
+313 
-325 TFIPLDST
+325 
-333 DPNGINVVLNSG
+333 
-345 DVVEAGQYSEPDE
+345 
-358 YASDYKAVG
+358 
-367 TVTFNATGSKPIT
+367 
-380 VKRLGFSGN
+380 
-389 SSFSNNVKNIIFN
+389 
-402 GNGEIILD
+402 
-410 SLAFSCSCV
+410 
-419 TTLYLPSNVHFADDA
+419 
-434 EYVFDGAK
+434 
-442 NLKKAIVACKLCPN
+442 
-456 MFSESKE
+456 
-463 LREVEF
+463 
-469 SQGNNLE
+469 
-476 ELPDEA
+476 
-482 FYLCG
+482 
-487 SLEKINFPS
+487 
-496 TLKRIG
+496 
-502 ASCFYYSNL
+502 
-511 SDINLNEGLETID
+511 
-524 EYAFYFAANCN
+524 
-535 SIEFPSTLKSIGK
+535 
-548 SAFLGCPFNAIQL
+548 
-561 NDGLSSVGEKAFY
+561 
-574 GNNFKSV
+574 
-581 TIPISVTSIGEKA
+581 
-594 FGYISDS
+594 
-601 KTIDGFT
+601 FT

-646 VVYDVTVHSG
+646 PVYDVTVHSG

-760 IYCDVVPKMFDDCNS
+760 IYCDVVPKMFYDCNS

-804 SSVKSIGE
+804 ASVKSIGE
-812 EAFFGSYQMAAVTLR
+812 EAFFGSYQMAAVTLH

-891 TFVSLDSES
+891 TFIPLDSES
-900 SVKGVTYTPSWSS
+900 SVKDVTYTPSWSS

-979 NSNLKIHAKYD
+979 NSSLKIHAKYD

-996 TYDFSISTL
+996 TYDFSVSTL

-1021 KQSAVDCKIVTG
+1021 KQSAVGCKIVTG

-1048 TTVNSSMAVLNETN
+1048 TTVNSSMAVLDETN
-1062 MTYTYNLSVKPRHIG
+1062 MTYTYNLSVKTRHIG

-1091 WKYATTLTY
+1091 WKYATALTY

>member
-1 MKKFWLKTMAIVI
+1 MKKFWLKTMASII

-19 LSVNTFAHSLEYIDV
+19 LSVNVYAETLEKIDV

-39 DVVEEEQYYV
+39 DIVEEEQYYT
-49 GRSEENHPNYD
+49 GRSEEFHPNYD

-183 TVGLK
+183 IVGLK

-223 LAFNTWGSFEKI
+223 SAFNTWGSFEKI

-325 TFIPLDST
+325 TF
-333 DPNGINVVLNSG
+333 V
-345 DVVEAGQYSEPDE
+345 
-358 YASDYKAVG
+358 
-367 TVTFNATGSKPIT
+367 
-380 VKRLGFSGN
+380 
-389 SSFSNNVKNIIFN
+389 
-402 GNGEIILD
+402 
-410 SLAFSCSCV
+410 
-419 TTLYLPSNVHFADDA
+419 
-434 EYVFDGAK
+434 
-442 NLKKAIVACKLCPN
+442 
-456 MFSESKE
+456 
-463 LREVEF
+463 
-469 SQGNNLE
+469 
-476 ELPDEA
+476 
-482 FYLCG
+482 
-487 SLEKINFPS
+487 
-496 TLKRIG
+496 
-502 ASCFYYSNL
+502 
-511 SDINLNEGLETID
+511 
-524 EYAFYFAANCN
+524 
-535 SIEFPSTLKSIGK
+535 
-548 SAFLGCPFNAIQL
+548 
-561 NDGLSSVGEKAFY
+561 
-574 GNNFKSV
+574 
-581 TIPISVTSIGEKA
+581 
-594 FGYISDS
+594 
-601 KTIDGFT
+601 
-608 IYGYRGTAA
+608 
-617 ETYANENGFTFIP
+617 P

-646 VVYDVTVHSG
+646 PVYDVTVHSG

-804 SSVKSIGE
+804 ASVKSIGE
-812 EAFFGSYQMAAVTLR
+812 EAFFGSYQMAAVTLH
-827 SGLSSIGAK
+827 SGLSSVGEK
-836 AFYDNNFKFVIIPA
+836 AFYGNNFKSVTIPI

-891 TFVSLDSES
+891 TFIPLDSES
-900 SVKGVTYTPSWSS
+900 SVKDVTYTPSWSS

-944 SNVAIKA
+944 SNVVIKA

-996 TYDFSISTL
+996 TYDFSVSTL

-1021 KQSAVDCKIVTG
+1021 KKSAVDCKIVTG

-1048 TTVNSSMAVLNETN
+1048 TTVNSSMAVLDETN
-1062 MTYTYNLSVKPRHIG
+1062 MTYTYNLSLKPRHIG
-1077 ENSFKVYIKTPTDG
+1077 ENSFKVYIKTPADG

>member
-1 MKKFWLKTMAIVI
+1 MKKRVKIISVIIVI
-14 IISML
+14 
-19 LSVNTFAHSLEYIDV
+19 FAMITTNVYAYDYPTYDV
-34 VLNSG
+34 
-39 DVVEEEQYYV
+39 
-49 GRSEENHPNYD
+49 
-60 PNFKDVNKV
+60 
-69 TFNAFGSEPII
+69 T
-80 VKNSGFSGCIAPCTV
+80 
-95 NEIVFNGTGDII
+95 
-107 LGSRAFAITNITDL
+107 
-121 NLPSNIKFEDGACD
+121 
-135 VFSESKV
+135 
-142 KNVTIGCSMCE
+142 
-153 SMFYGCNYL
+153 
-162 ENVTFTADNDINE
+162 
-175 IPKAAFEL
+175 
-183 TVGLK
+183 
-188 KIEIPSSVKK
+188 
-198 IGDSA
+198 
-203 FDLSTVS
+203 
-210 EIKFNEGLETIGN
+210 
-223 LAFNTWGSFEKI
+223 
-235 TLPSTVKSIGEECFN
+235 
-250 SYKPYLIELNDGLE
+250 
-264 RVGKQAFIC
+264 
-273 KFANQSVKI
+273 
-282 PASVTEI
+282 
-289 GEKAF
+289 
-294 GYSDS
+294 
-299 GKKAENF
+299 
-306 TIYGYRG
+306 
-313 TAAETYANENGF
+313 
-325 TFIPLDST
+325 
-333 DPNGINVVLNSG
+333 LNSG
-345 DVVEAGQYSEPDE
+345 DVVEAYQYSEERFNGE
-358 YASDYKAVG
+358 YDPEFKCVK
-367 TVTFNATGSKPIT
+367 TVTINALGEEPI
-380 VKRLGFSGN
+380 VIKRAAFSG
-389 SSFSNNVKNIIFN
+389 SVTRQVERLIIN
-402 GNGEIILD
+402 GTGKIILGSFAFFYTGITD
-410 SLAFSCSCV
+410 IDIPSSVTFENGAECVFGESFLRKATIRSDLCPAMFQECYSLNYVNFLNPNIKKIPVDCFDTCGLLSITIPSSV
-419 TTLYLPSNVHFADDA
+419 T
-434 EYVFDGAK
+434 EIEDGA
-442 NLKKAIVACKLCPN
+442 
-456 MFSESKE
+456 FHST
-463 LREVEF
+463 
-469 SQGNNLE
+469 
-476 ELPDEA
+476 
-482 FYLCG
+482 FYL
-487 SLEKINFPS
+487 E
-496 TLKRIG
+496 RV
-502 ASCFYYSNL
+502 
-511 SDINLNEGLETID
+511 NLNEGLESIGNSSF
-524 EYAFYFAANCN
+524 ENSN
-535 SIEFPSTLKSIGK
+535 SIKELKFPSTLKSIGEK
-548 SAFLGCPFNAIQL
+548 SFYETSSLVKLEL
-561 NDGLSSVGEKAFY
+561 NDGLETIGENAFR
-574 GNNFKSV
+574 GCRSLKSV
-581 TIPISVTSIGEKA
+581 TIPASVTSIGEKA

-601 KTIDGFT
+601 ETIDGFT

-617 ETYANENGFTFIP
+617 ETYANENGLTFIP

-641 TTSTS
+641 TTSS
-646 VVYDVTVHSG
+646 SPVYDVTVHSG

-716 GDVVFGSQAFNF
+716 GDVVLGSQAFNF

-733 LTLPANVKFKDN
+733 VTLPANVKFKDN

-804 SSVKSIGE
+804 ASVKSIGE
-812 EAFFGSYQMAAVTLR
+812 EAFFGSYQLAAVTLR

-878 GTAAETY
+878 GTAAEAY

-891 TFVSLDSES
+891 TFIPLDSES
-900 SVKGVTYTPSWSS
+900 SVNGVTYTPSWSS

-944 SNVAIKA
+944 SNVVIKA

-1021 KQSAVDCKIVTG
+1021 KQDVVGCKIVTG

-1048 TTVNSSMAVLNETN
+1048 TTVNSSMAVLDETN

-1100 TVE
+1100 TVV

>member
-1 MKKFWLKTMAIVI
+1 MKKFWLKTMASII

-19 LSVNTFAHSLEYIDV
+19 LSVSVYAETLEKIDV

-39 DVVEEEQYYV
+39 DVVEEEQYYT
-49 GRSEENHPNYD
+49 GRSEEFHPNYD

-80 VKNSGFSGCIAPCTV
+80 VKKYGFAGWSAPGSV
-95 NEIVFNGTGDII
+95 KEIVFNGTGDII
-107 LGSRAFAITNITDL
+107 LGSNAFAITNITEL
-121 NLPSNIKFEDGACD
+121 NLPSNIKFEDGA
-135 VFSESKV
+135 VEIFSGSKV
-142 KNVTIGCSMCE
+142 KNVTIGCAMCE
-153 SMFYGCNYL
+153 GMFDECNYL
-162 ENVTFTADNDINE
+162 ENVTFTSDIRE
-175 IPKAAFEL
+175 IPKLAFDL

-203 FDLSTVS
+203 FELSAVS

-273 KFANQSVKI
+273 NFANQSVKI

-325 TFIPLDST
+325 TFIPLD
-333 DPNGINVVLNSG
+333 
-345 DVVEAGQYSEPDE
+345 
-358 YASDYKAVG
+358 
-367 TVTFNATGSKPIT
+367 
-380 VKRLGFSGN
+380 
-389 SSFSNNVKNIIFN
+389 
-402 GNGEIILD
+402 
-410 SLAFSCSCV
+410 
-419 TTLYLPSNVHFADDA
+419 
-434 EYVFDGAK
+434 
-442 NLKKAIVACKLCPN
+442 
-456 MFSESKE
+456 
-463 LREVEF
+463 
-469 SQGNNLE
+469 
-476 ELPDEA
+476 
-482 FYLCG
+482 
-487 SLEKINFPS
+487 
-496 TLKRIG
+496 
-502 ASCFYYSNL
+502 
-511 SDINLNEGLETID
+511 
-524 EYAFYFAANCN
+524 
-535 SIEFPSTLKSIGK
+535 
-548 SAFLGCPFNAIQL
+548 
-561 NDGLSSVGEKAFY
+561 
-574 GNNFKSV
+574 
-581 TIPISVTSIGEKA
+581 
-594 FGYISDS
+594 
-601 KTIDGFT
+601 
-608 IYGYRGTAA
+608 
-617 ETYANENGFTFIP
+617 
-630 LDLVEF
+630 LVEF

-646 VVYDVTVHSG
+646 PVYDVTVHSG

-716 GDVVFGSQAFNF
+716 GDVVFGSQVFNF

-804 SSVKSIGE
+804 ASVKSIGE

-850 SVTSIGEKA
+850 SVTSIGERA

-891 TFVSLDSES
+891 TFIPLDFES
-900 SVKGVTYTPSWSS
+900 SVKDVTYTPSWSS

-979 NSNLKIHAKYD
+979 NSSLKIHAKYD

>member
-69 TFNAFGSEPII
+69 SFNAFGSEPII

-188 KIEIPSSVKK
+188 KIEIPSSIKK

-325 TFIPLDST
+325 TFIPLD
-333 DPNGINVVLNSG
+333 
-345 DVVEAGQYSEPDE
+345 
-358 YASDYKAVG
+358 
-367 TVTFNATGSKPIT
+367 
-380 VKRLGFSGN
+380 
-389 SSFSNNVKNIIFN
+389 
-402 GNGEIILD
+402 
-410 SLAFSCSCV
+410 
-419 TTLYLPSNVHFADDA
+419 
-434 EYVFDGAK
+434 
-442 NLKKAIVACKLCPN
+442 
-456 MFSESKE
+456 
-463 LREVEF
+463 
-469 SQGNNLE
+469 
-476 ELPDEA
+476 
-482 FYLCG
+482 
-487 SLEKINFPS
+487 
-496 TLKRIG
+496 
-502 ASCFYYSNL
+502 
-511 SDINLNEGLETID
+511 
-524 EYAFYFAANCN
+524 
-535 SIEFPSTLKSIGK
+535 
-548 SAFLGCPFNAIQL
+548 
-561 NDGLSSVGEKAFY
+561 
-574 GNNFKSV
+574 
-581 TIPISVTSIGEKA
+581 
-594 FGYISDS
+594 
-601 KTIDGFT
+601 
-608 IYGYRGTAA
+608 
-617 ETYANENGFTFIP
+617 
-630 LDLVEF
+630 LVEF

-646 VVYDVTVHSG
+646 PVYDVTVHSG

-812 EAFFGSYQMAAVTLR
+812 EAFFGSYQMAAVTLH

-836 AFYDNNFKFVIIPA
+836 AFYDNNFKFVIIPV

-891 TFVSLDSES
+891 TFIPLDSES
-900 SVKGVTYTPSWSS
+900 SVMGVTYTPSWSS

-944 SNVAIKA
+944 SNVVIKA

-1048 TTVNSSMAVLNETN
+1048 TTVNSSMAVLDETN
-1062 MTYTYNLSVKPRHIG
+1062 MTYTYNLSLKTRHIG
-1077 ENSFKVYIKTPTDG
+1077 ENSFKVYIKTPADG

>member
-1 MKKFWLKTMAIVI
+1 MEK
-14 IISML
+14 
-19 LSVNTFAHSLEYIDV
+19 IDV

-325 TFIPLDST
+325 TFIPLD
-333 DPNGINVVLNSG
+333 
-345 DVVEAGQYSEPDE
+345 
-358 YASDYKAVG
+358 
-367 TVTFNATGSKPIT
+367 
-380 VKRLGFSGN
+380 
-389 SSFSNNVKNIIFN
+389 
-402 GNGEIILD
+402 
-410 SLAFSCSCV
+410 
-419 TTLYLPSNVHFADDA
+419 
-434 EYVFDGAK
+434 
-442 NLKKAIVACKLCPN
+442 
-456 MFSESKE
+456 
-463 LREVEF
+463 
-469 SQGNNLE
+469 
-476 ELPDEA
+476 
-482 FYLCG
+482 
-487 SLEKINFPS
+487 
-496 TLKRIG
+496 
-502 ASCFYYSNL
+502 
-511 SDINLNEGLETID
+511 
-524 EYAFYFAANCN
+524 
-535 SIEFPSTLKSIGK
+535 
-548 SAFLGCPFNAIQL
+548 
-561 NDGLSSVGEKAFY
+561 
-574 GNNFKSV
+574 
-581 TIPISVTSIGEKA
+581 
-594 FGYISDS
+594 
-601 KTIDGFT
+601 
-608 IYGYRGTAA
+608 
-617 ETYANENGFTFIP
+617 
-630 LDLVEF
+630 LVEF

-646 VVYDVTVHSG
+646 PVYDVTVHSG

-716 GDVVFGSQAFNF
+716 GDVVFGSQVFNF

-812 EAFFGSYQMAAVTLR
+812 EAFFGSYQMAAVTLH

-885 ANENGF
+885 ATENGF
-891 TFVSLDSES
+891 TFIPLDSVS
-900 SVKGVTYTPSWSS
+900 SVMGVTYTPSWSS

-979 NSNLKIHAKYD
+979 NSSLKIHAKYD

-1010 LKSAELAETSG
+1010 LKSAELAEMSG

-1048 TTVNSSMAVLNETN
+1048 TTVNSSMAVLDETN